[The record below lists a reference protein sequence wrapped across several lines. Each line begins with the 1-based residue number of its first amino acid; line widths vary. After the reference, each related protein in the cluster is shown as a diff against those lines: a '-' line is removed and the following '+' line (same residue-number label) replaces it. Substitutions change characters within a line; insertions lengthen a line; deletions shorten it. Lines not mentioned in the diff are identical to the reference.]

1 MSNPTDIGLKSHWF
15 WGPFWFNRGIYGQ
28 VILAAMV
35 SNLLALGSSIFIMV
49 VYDRVI
55 PNNAIDSL
63 VALALGMVVIIGFD
77 YVLRTL
83 RGYFIDVASRRADL
97 VIGRALFQQMMS
109 MDLAARR
116 GSTGGYANTM
126 KEFDTLRD
134 FFASATLAAVV
145 DLPFIFLF
153 LGVIWVI
160 GGPVALVPAI
170 VVPVVLIYAGLVQP
184 ILSRLISRS
193 FQEGASKQ
201 SVIVEAVSGLETLKS
216 VGGGNFMGRRWEESV
231 DRQSALGLRT
241 RLTAQSATNL
251 TNSAQ
256 QAVQV
261 GIVFYGVFLIQ
272 DGLVTMGALVAC
284 VILSGRCMG
293 PLAQTANILTRA
305 QHALMSYRALDAL
318 MKSGSDRNRNRAYLR
333 REKVQGQVAF
343 KGVRFRYP
351 DAHTPAINDIT
362 FTINPGDR
370 VAILGRIGAGKSTL
384 ARLVLGLYEPE
395 DGSILIDDTDIRQFD
410 PADLRRNV
418 GAMLQDTQLFS
429 GTIRENIAIGHP
441 DATDAEILQAAQTAG
456 VHDFV
461 GHLPSGYDL
470 RIAEKGE
477 GLSGGQRQAI
487 ALARALVANPQ
498 VLVLDEPT
506 SALDTRSE
514 TALIERMRQAAEG
527 KTMLVVTHKSSML
540 RLVNKIMIVEGG
552 RIFAYGPREE
562 VLRHLASAEPVPDA
576 PPPQPD
582 PPTETGADA
591 RDSEAGDD

>member
-1 MSNPTDIGLKSHWF
+1 MSGGTDIGLKSHWF

-63 VALALGMVVIIGFD
+63 VALVLGMVVIIGFD

-97 VIGRALFQQMMS
+97 VIGRSLFQQMMS

-170 VVPVVLIYAGLVQP
+170 VVPVVLVYAGLVQP

-216 VGGGNFMGRRWEESV
+216 VGGGGFMGRRWEESV

-318 MKSGSDRNRNRAYLR
+318 MQAGSDRNRAYLR
-333 REKVQGQVAF
+333 REKVEGQIAF

-351 DAHTPAINDIT
+351 EAHTPAINDIS
-362 FTINPGDR
+362 FTVNPGDR
-370 VAILGRIGAGKSTL
+370 VAILGRIGSGKSTL

-395 DGSILIDDTDIRQFD
+395 DGSVLIDDTDIRQFD
-410 PADLRRNV
+410 PSDLRRHV

-441 DATDAEILQAAQTAG
+441 DATDEEILQAAQTAG

-470 RIAEKGE
+470 RISEKGE

-514 TALIERMRQAAEG
+514 TALIERMRQASEG
-527 KTMLVVTHKSSML
+527 KTVLVVTHKSSML

-562 VLRHLASAEPVPDA
+562 VLRHLASAEPAARQSA
-576 PPPQPD
+576 P
-582 PPTETGADA
+582 EAEGGADHEE